1 MWKIL
6 SLKTQITV
14 DVKGGWEIG
23 CTGCVFG
30 DARVLAHVARV
41 HRLDG
46 QTADF
51 SANFTD
57 GDLVTGLDL
66 SAVKKPKQGDGRV
79 ALDHGALQGGQL
91 ACVWN
96 LVPKGEGNYLGQN
109 WKKRMHTQEF
119 QTQKWLK

>member
-1 MWKIL
+1 ML
-6 SLKTQITV
+6 LKTQITV
-14 DVKGGWEIG
+14 DGEGGGEIG
-23 CTGCVFG
+23 GAGCVFG

-66 SAVKKPKQGDGRV
+66 GAVKEPMHGDGRV

-91 ACVWN
+91 TCVRN

-109 WKKRMHTQEF
+109 WKKPMHTQEF
-119 QTQKWLK
+119 QTWK